1 MLRTRNLSLSSSP
14 AEVTLQ
20 DAIEQP
26 NAIAIQNTSE
36 TEYVYIGDINVSSV
50 NYGYLLAPSQTISMD
65 LSPYESVFAVGDSG
79 ATIAVLILDQ
89 A

>member
-1 MLRTRNLSLSSSP
+1 MLRTKNLTLTSSP
-14 AEVTLQ
+14 LELTIQ
-20 DAIEQP
+20 DAVEQP
-26 NAIAIQNTSE
+26 NSIAIQNTSE
-36 TEYVYIGDINVSSV
+36 TQYVYIGDSNVSSV

-65 LSPYESVFAVGDSG
+65 LSPYQSVFAVGDSG